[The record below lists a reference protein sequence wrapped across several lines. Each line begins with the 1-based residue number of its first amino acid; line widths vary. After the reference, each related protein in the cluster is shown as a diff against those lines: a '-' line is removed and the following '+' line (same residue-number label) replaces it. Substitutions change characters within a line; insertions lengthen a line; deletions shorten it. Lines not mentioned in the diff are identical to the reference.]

1 MTENCQTPVN
11 CPFDAVQWGQMHEKL
26 ENIHADV
33 LETKTRVT
41 KQNGRIGKLENWQW
55 AIIGGLGVLTFLA
68 PLVLKVLKVL

>member
-1 MTENCQTPVN
+1 
-11 CPFDAVQWGQMHEKL
+11 MHEKL